1 MSRSCDQDITLADRI
16 KAITG
21 AVIDPELDQT
31 VKQFHIA
38 HQAALDTHDP
48 VCNPALRAS
57 IPKSAPP
64 LAEFSSLT
72 NFDHDLGLA
81 DRANLST

>member
-1 MSRSCDQDITLADRI
+1 MANRI

-38 HQAALDTHDP
+38 HQAALNTHDP
-48 VCNPALRAS
+48 VRNLALRAS
-57 IPKSAPP
+57 IPKSPPP
-64 LAEFSSLT
+64 LAELGSLT
-72 NFDHDLGLA
+72 NFYHDFGLA
-81 DRANLST
+81 DGADLST